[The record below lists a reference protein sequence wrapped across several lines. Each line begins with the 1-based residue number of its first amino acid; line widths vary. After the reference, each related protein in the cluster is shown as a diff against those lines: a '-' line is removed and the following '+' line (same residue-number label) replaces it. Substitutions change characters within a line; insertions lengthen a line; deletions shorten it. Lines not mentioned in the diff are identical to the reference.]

1 MLGAVE
7 MKAVLAVNHDVP
19 EALREALD
27 AGLDPL
33 EPIRGKTLVASACV
47 RPSYGILEL
56 LAERC
61 PEALFAPAEGIPPFI
76 LALMRPSAPDV
87 ERLAAA
93 FASALPDGVGV
104 EGLCGPGTTPLAEIE
119 AVGDDGWDAG
129 RKASELLVAMGH
141 PPLPDKMGPA
151 AGVGMR
157 TV

>member
-1 MLGAVE
+1 MLGDVE
-7 MKAVLAVNHDVP
+7 TKAVLAANHDVP

-27 AGLDPL
+27 VGLDPM
-33 EPIRGKTLVASACV
+33 EPIRGKTLVARACV
-47 RPSYGILEL
+47 APSYGVLEL

-61 PEALFAPAEGIPPFI
+61 PEALFVPADGIPPFL
-76 LALMRPSAPDV
+76 LALMRPADPDV

-119 AVGDDGWDAG
+119 AVGDDGWEAG

-141 PPLPDKMGPA
+141 PPLPDKAGPA
-151 AGVGMR
+151 CR
-157 TV
+157 